1 MIKYLLKRVA
11 ILVVTLW
18 VVITLSFFLMQ
29 VMPGTPYNSPKLTDD
44 MIAML
49 NQQYGL
55 DKPLWQQYLKYLFD
69 ILHGD
74 FGTSYQ
80 SINQSVTTLIS
91 QRLGVS
97 VHLGVQALI
106 VGISSGLVVGAV
118 SARNKNNSIDAILSV
133 ISTLGISMPSFIIG
147 LLLLDYLGFKWNLLP
162 LSGWGSFGQTILPTL
177 ALAIPVFAQVTR
189 FFRSEMIETLS
200 TDYIQLARA
209 KGLTKRQVTRRHAYR
224 NSMIPVLTLV
234 GPMAAGILTGSA
246 LIEQIFSIPGIGQQF
261 VTSIPT
267 KDYPVIMGTTI
278 VYALMLMVA
287 ILATDM
293 IISIADPRV
302 RLG

>member
-1 MIKYLLKRVA
+1 MTKYLLKRVA

-18 VVITLSFFLMQ
+18 VVVTLSFFLMQ
-29 VMPGTPYNSPKLTDD
+29 VMPGTPYNSPRLTDE
-44 MIAML
+44 MIAMM
-49 NQQYGL
+49 NKQYGL
-55 DKPLWQQYLKYLFD
+55 DKPLWQQYFKYLFD
-69 ILHGD
+69 ILRGD

-80 SINQSVTTLIS
+80 SINQPVSRLIS

-97 VHLGVQALI
+97 VHLGIQALV
-106 VGISSGLVVGAV
+106 VGISSGLFVGAV
-118 SARNKNNSIDAILSV
+118 SARNKNNKLDAFLSV
-133 ISTLGISMPSFIIG
+133 VSTMGISVPSFIIG
-147 LLLLDYLGFKWNLLP
+147 LLLLDYFGFKWALLP
-162 LSGWGSFGQTILPTL
+162 LSGWGTFSQSILPTL
-177 ALAIPVFAQVTR
+177 GLAIPVFAQVTR
-189 FFRSEMIETLS
+189 FFRSEMIETLNS
-200 TDYIQLARA
+200 DYIQLARA
-209 KGLTKRQVTRRHAYR
+209 KGLTKRLVTRKHAYR

-234 GPMAAGILTGSA
+234 GPLAANILTGSA
-246 LIEQIFSIPGIGQQF
+246 LMEQIFSIPGIGQQF

-287 ILATDM
+287 ILITDI

>member
-1 MIKYLLKRVA
+1 MTKYLLKRVA

-18 VVITLSFFLMQ
+18 VVVTLSFFLMQ
-29 VMPGTPYNSPKLTDD
+29 VMPGTPYNSPRLTDE
-44 MIAML
+44 MIAMM
-49 NQQYGL
+49 NKQYGL
-55 DKPLWQQYLKYLFD
+55 DKPLWRQYFKYLFD
-69 ILHGD
+69 ILRGD

-80 SINQSVTTLIS
+80 SINQPVSRLIS

-97 VHLGVQALI
+97 VHLGIQALV
-106 VGISSGLVVGAV
+106 VGISSGLFVGAV
-118 SARNKNNSIDAILSV
+118 SARNKNNKLDAFLSV
-133 ISTLGISMPSFIIG
+133 VSTMGISVPSFIIG
-147 LLLLDYLGFKWNLLP
+147 LLLLDYFGFKWALLP
-162 LSGWGSFGQTILPTL
+162 LSGWGTFSQSILPTL
-177 ALAIPVFAQVTR
+177 GLAIPVFAQVTR
-189 FFRSEMIETLS
+189 FFRSEMIETLNS
-200 TDYIQLARA
+200 DYIQLARA
-209 KGLTKRQVTRRHAYR
+209 KGLTKRLVTRKHAYR

-234 GPMAAGILTGSA
+234 GPLAANILTGSA
-246 LIEQIFSIPGIGQQF
+246 LMEQIFSIPGIGQQF

-287 ILATDM
+287 ILITDI

>member
-106 VGISSGLVVGAV
+106 VGISSGLAVGAV

-147 LLLLDYLGFKWNLLP
+147 LLLLIIWALNGIYFPCLAGEALGKRFCRRLL
-162 LSGWGSFGQTILPTL
+162 
-177 ALAIPVFAQVTR
+177 
-189 FFRSEMIETLS
+189 
-200 TDYIQLARA
+200 
-209 KGLTKRQVTRRHAYR
+209 
-224 NSMIPVLTLV
+224 
-234 GPMAAGILTGSA
+234 
-246 LIEQIFSIPGIGQQF
+246 
-261 VTSIPT
+261 
-267 KDYPVIMGTTI
+267 
-278 VYALMLMVA
+278 
-287 ILATDM
+287 
-293 IISIADPRV
+293 
-302 RLG
+302 

>member
-11 ILVVTLW
+11 ILLVTLW
-18 VVITLSFFLMQ
+18 VVVTLSFFLMQ
-29 VMPGTPYNSPKLTDD
+29 VMPGTPYNSPKLTQE
-44 MIAML
+44 MIAMM
-49 NQQYGL
+49 NKQYGL
-55 DKPLWQQYLKYLFD
+55 DKPLWEQYIKYLFD
-69 ILHGD
+69 VLRGD

-80 SINQSVTTLIS
+80 SINQPVSRLIA

-97 VHLGVQALI
+97 VHLGIQALI
-106 VGISSGLVVGAV
+106 VGITLGLFVGAV
-118 SARNKNNSIDAILSV
+118 SARNKNNKIDAVLSV
-133 ISTLGISMPSFIIG
+133 ISTLGISVPAFIIG
-147 LLLLDYLGFKWNLLP
+147 LLLLDYFGFKWALLP
-162 LSGWGSFGQTILPTL
+162 LSGWGSFGQTVLPTL

-189 FFRSEMIETLS
+189 FFRSEMIETLNS
-200 TDYIQLARA
+200 DYIQLARA
-209 KGLTKRQVTRRHAYR
+209 KGLTKRQVTNKHAYR

-234 GPMAAGILTGSA
+234 GPMAANILTGSA

-261 VTSIPT
+261 VSSIPT

-287 ILATDM
+287 ILITD
-293 IISIADPRV
+293 IVISLADPRV